1 MKKILWLHRDG
12 YLLGKSKK
20 ADVNK
25 DGQVNIEDMTM
36 IALTLIR

>member
-20 ADVNK
+20 SRREQGRT
-25 DGQVNIEDMTM
+25 GQY
-36 IALTLIR
+36 